1 MAIAALF
8 SFAIVACGGPKT
20 TEDEMDTEPAEE
32 QVDEMDEVEVVEPEV
47 EEEEVA
53 EVTEDV
59 VE

>member
-32 QVDEMDEVEVVEPEV
+32 LIEDVQVEEDVVVED
-47 EEEEVA
+47 EEVA
-53 EVTEDV
+53 EADI